1 MSEERL
7 IHQGQRAELRLLLHQ
22 AELRLDS
29 LRKQIR
35 VDCNVLTDPAHIP
48 ADEILMLATD
58 LRATQ
63 IDYLDL
69 RQKLDKIREILGD
82 A

>member
-1 MSEERL
+1 MSQERL
-7 IHQGQRAELRLLLHQ
+7 IHQGQRAELRMQLHQ

-35 VDCNVLTDPAHIP
+35 VDCNILTDPEHIP
-48 ADEILMLATD
+48 ADQILMLATD

-63 IDYLDL
+63 IDWLDI
-69 RQKLDKIREILGD
+69 RQKLDKITEVLGD